1 VNALGLW
8 DTAIAVAKYAEGSG
22 MSRILTCAAV
32 PWIIIA
38 GCADAGD
45 LGLSGLSHLLLKLRM
60 VSLLQSY

>member
-1 VNALGLW
+1 
-8 DTAIAVAKYAEGSG
+8 